1 MFEGIDHI
9 GAPTWNADAAAAFYE
24 AAGIPVAFEQTID
37 EYGIH
42 AVFIGFD
49 GVYLEFLEPTGDGP
63 SKEFLER
70 HGNGYQH
77 IAYRVSDID
86 SAVASLRADGI
97 TFQSDE
103 PIDGIGNARVIFVEE
118 RHTAGLQVEL
128 VERNGMPAE

>member
-9 GAPTWNADAAAAFYE
+9 GAPTWDADAAAAFYE
-24 AAGIPVAFEQTID
+24 AAGVPVAFEQTIE
-37 EYGIH
+37 EYGIR
-42 AVFIGFD
+42 AVFVGID
-49 GVYLEFLEPTGDGP
+49 GVYLEFLEPIGEGP
-63 SKEFLER
+63 SKSFLER

-103 PIDGIGNARVIFVEE
+103 PIDGVGNARVIFVEE
-118 RHTAGLQVEL
+118 RHTAGLQIEL
-128 VERNGMPAE
+128 VERDGVPAE